1 MRISHFAYVSPLWG
15 LSYFGELLSHLT
27 SYAEPSD
34 AEPSDA
40 EPTEAKNK
48 LGYKI
53 RTLFKNCNCA
63 AGQELSGNH
72 LFPFF
77 PVKTLIRHMIS
88 SRY

>member
-1 MRISHFAYVSPLWG
+1 MNTKTWGYLILLMFPPLWG

-34 AEPSDA
+34 AEPSDVEPSDA
-40 EPTEAKNK
+40 EPTEAKN
-48 LGYKI
+48 
-53 RTLFKNCNCA
+53 KNCNCA

-77 PVKTLIRHMIS
+77 PIKTLTRHMIS
-88 SRY
+88 SHY

>member
-1 MRISHFAYVSPLWG
+1 M
-15 LSYFGELLSHLT
+15 SYFGELLSHLT

-34 AEPSDA
+34 AEPSDAESSDAEPSDAESSDAEPSDAESSDA

-72 LFPFF
+72 LFPS
-77 PVKTLIRHMIS
+77 KL
-88 SRY
+88 

>member
-1 MRISHFAYVSPLWG
+1 MPFFLMPFEV

-27 SYAEPSD
+27 SY
-34 AEPSDA
+34 A

-63 AGQELSGNH
+63 TGQELNGNH

-77 PVKTLIRHMIS
+77 SNQNFNKTHDFFRLLGE
-88 SRY
+88 